1 MGIEFYIQSFI
12 ARAFEIYTYL
22 IIGYVLLSWFPN
34 ARESFIGQFL
44 GRIVEPYL
52 GIFRRFIPPIGGVL
66 DLSPI
71 IAIFALRFVAIGLSA
86 VVDFLMNIG
95 R

>member
-1 MGIEFYIQSFI
+1 MDLELFI
-12 ARAFEIYTYL
+12 YGFIGTLGNVYSYL

-34 ARESFIGQFL
+34 ARESFIGQLL
-44 GRIVEPYL
+44 GRIVEPYI

-71 IAIFALRFVAIGLSA
+71 IAIFALRFIVIGLQS
-86 VVDFLMNIG
+86 VLEFLLLRG
-95 R
+95 

>member
-1 MGIEFYIQSFI
+1 MESFEGFVVSFI
-12 ARAFEIYTYL
+12 STALQIYSYL

-44 GRIVEPYL
+44 GKIVEPYI

-71 IAIFALRFVAIGLSA
+71 IALLALNFVTRGLIA
-86 VVDFLMNIG
+86 VVMFLL
-95 R
+95 

>member
-1 MGIEFYIQSFI
+1 MSFVKY
-12 ARAFEIYTYL
+12 ALDIYTYM

-34 ARESFIGQFL
+34 ARESQIGQL
-44 GRIVEPYL
+44 LAKIVEPYL

-71 IAIFALRFVAIGLSA
+71 IAIFALNFIKLGLFAVLQFLLGIG
-86 VVDFLMNIG
+86 
-95 R
+95 

>member
-1 MGIEFYIQSFI
+1 MELYVINFI
-12 ARAFEIYTYL
+12 ARALEIYSYL

-44 GRIVEPYL
+44 GRIVEPYV

-71 IAIFALRFVAIGLSA
+71 IALLALRFITMGLIA
-86 VVDFLMNIG
+86 VIEFMFG
-95 R
+95 MG

>member
-1 MGIEFYIQSFI
+1 MEFKIFVLDFI
-12 ARAFEIYTYL
+12 NTALTIYSYL

-44 GRIVEPYL
+44 GRIVEPYI

-71 IAIFALRFVAIGLSA
+71 IALLALRFVTMGLLS
-86 VVDFLMNIG
+86 VVSFLLGI
-95 R
+95 

>member
-1 MGIEFYIQSFI
+1 MELYIQSFI
-12 ARAFEIYTYL
+12 SNVLNIYSYM

-44 GRIVEPYL
+44 GKIVEPYI

-71 IAIFALRFVAIGLSA
+71 VAIFALRFITVGLNA
-86 VVDFLMNIG
+86 VVRFLLGIG
-95 R
+95 QG

>member
-1 MGIEFYIQSFI
+1 MFELQVINFI
-12 ARAFEIYTYL
+12 GLALNIYSYL

-44 GRIVEPYL
+44 GKIVEPYI

-71 IAIFALRFVAIGLSA
+71 IALLALNFVRMGLIA
-86 VVDFLMNIG
+86 VVGFLFGMG
-95 R
+95 

>member
-1 MGIEFYIQSFI
+1 LFELQVINFI
-12 ARAFEIYTYL
+12 SLALNIYSYL

-44 GRIVEPYL
+44 GKIVEPYI

-71 IAIFALRFVAIGLSA
+71 IALLALNFVRMGLIA
-86 VVDFLMNIG
+86 VVGFLFGMG
-95 R
+95 